1 MEMEKIK
8 DFDYVIPIIA
18 KYTEDFFE
26 PVVTRIKKEKVDPF
40 EILVG
45 TILSLR
51 TKDNVTE
58 SASLRL
64 FKVVKTPYDLK
75 KLSVEEIEKLIYPVG
90 FYRRKAVQLKEIADV
105 LIEKYGGKVP
115 NTLDEL
121 LKIKGVGRKTA
132 NLVITEAFDDYGI
145 CVDTHVHRIS
155 NRLGWVKTKT
165 PEQTEEELRKILP
178 KKYWKKINQYLVT
191 FGQNVCKPVSPLCS
205 KCPLTSICPKIGVK
219 TFR

>member
-1 MEMEKIK
+1 MEKIK

-18 KYTEDFFE
+18 KYTEGLLE
-26 PVVTRIKKEKVDPF
+26 PVVSRIKKEKADPF
-40 EILVG
+40 KILVG

-64 FKVVKTPYDLK
+64 FKVVTTPYDLK

-90 FYRRKAVQLKEIADV
+90 FYRRKAAQLKEIADV

-115 NTLDEL
+115 NSLNEL

-205 KCPLTSICPKIGVK
+205 KCPLASICPKIGVK